1 MTAPLSIDFF
11 LVLPEIMLALG
22 GMLLLMLGVFLGDRS
37 QRAISWLAVILLLIV
52 GVITVLNSHYV
63 VDVFVAATSDKAAF
77 VQHGWN
83 CVGTTCGHG
92 FDSFRAFGGAIVG
105 DAFISFVKLLVLVGA
120 AVVILMSQGFVVR
133 EKMARFE
140 FPILIVFAVL
150 GMMIMVSAG
159 DFIALYMGT
168 ELQSLALYVLASF
181 HRDNL
186 RSTEAGL
193 KYFVLGALSSGML
206 LYGISLIYGFTGTT
220 SFETVAHVVK
230 ASGVSVGLIFGLVFL
245 TAGLAFKV
253 SAVPF
258 HMWTPDV
265 YEGSPTPIT
274 AFFSSAPKI
283 AAMALFL
290 RALLLPFPDALEQ
303 WRQIIV
309 FISILSMVLGAIAAI
324 GQPNFKR
331 LMAYSSIGH
340 MGYVLIGLAAGTA
353 AGVQGVLIYL
363 TIYLVTNLGVFACI
377 LAMRRGD
384 TMVETISD
392 LSGLAET
399 RPGFAFALAMLM
411 FSLAGIPPLAGF
423 FAKFYVFLAAVKA
436 GLYPLA
442 VIGVV
447 ASVIGAYYYLRIVK
461 IMYFDPP
468 APAFEK
474 PMGTTL
480 GTILGAATLF
490 TLFFLFG
497 ATPLI
502 DAAGTAASA
511 LFP

>member
-1 MTAPLSIDFF
+1 MSPLVND
-11 LVLPEIMLALG
+11 
-22 GMLLLMLGVFLGDRS
+22 
-37 QRAISWLAVILLLIV
+37 LAVIQPELTLAIGGMALLMAGVMVGDHAQRLISAFAIV
-52 GVITVLNSHYV
+52 FMGIAGYFVVLYEGTPLTAFHG
-63 VDVFVAATSDKAAF
+63 VFVADDFT
-77 VQHGWN
+77 
-83 CVGTTCGHG
+83 
-92 FDSFRAFGGAIVG
+92 R
-105 DAFISFVKLLVLVGA
+105 FVKLLILGGA
-120 AVVILMSQGFVVR
+120 AIVILMSQGFIVR

-140 FPILIVFAVL
+140 FPVLIVFAVL

-168 ELQSLALYVLASF
+168 ELQSLALYVLAAF

-220 SFETVAHVVK
+220 SFAGVASAVH
-230 ASGVSVGLIFGLVFL
+230 ASGVSVGLVFGLVFL

-274 AFFSSAPKI
+274 AFFTSAPKI

-290 RALLLPFPDALEQ
+290 RALIVPFADALEQ

-324 GQPNFKR
+324 GQNNFKR

-340 MGYVLIGLAAGTA
+340 MGYVLIGLAAGTQ

-363 TIYLVTNLGVFACI
+363 AIYLVTTIGVFACI
-377 LAMRRGD
+377 LAMRRGE

-399 RPGFAFALAMLM
+399 QPGFAFALAMLM

-447 ASVIGAYYYLRIVK
+447 ASVIGAYDYLRIVK

-468 APAFEK
+468 APALERN
-474 PMGTTL
+474 MGPTL
-480 GTILGAATLF
+480 ATILTCATLF

-497 ATPLI
+497 AAPLV
-502 DAAGTAASA
+502 ALTGTAASA
-511 LFP
+511 LIP

>member
-1 MTAPLSIDFF
+1 MNALMPDLIVTW
-11 LVLPEIMLALG
+11 PEILLALG
-22 GMLLLMLGVFLGDRS
+22 GMALLMIGVADGDKS
-37 QRAISWLAVILLLIV
+37 QRALSWMTVLLLV
-52 GVITVLNSHYV
+52 AAGYFV
-63 VDVFVAATSDKAAF
+63 VTGEGAHATAFNGSFVADTF
-77 VQHGWN
+77 
-83 CVGTTCGHG
+83 T
-92 FDSFRAFGGAIVG
+92 R
-105 DAFISFVKLLVLVGA
+105 FVKLLILGGA
-120 AVVILMSQGFVVR
+120 AVVIVMAQGFIVR
-133 EKMARFE
+133 EKIARFE
-140 FPILIVFAVL
+140 FTVLIVFAVL

-168 ELQSLALYVLASF
+168 ELQSLALYVLAAF

-220 SFETVAHVVK
+220 SFAGVAHAIQ
-230 ASGVSVGLIFGLVFL
+230 ASGVSVGLVFGLVFL

-274 AFFSSAPKI
+274 AFFTSAPKI

-290 RALLLPFPDALEQ
+290 RALMLPFPDALEQ

-309 FISILSMVLGAIAAI
+309 FISILSMVIGAVAAI
-324 GQPNFKR
+324 GQNNFKR

-340 MGYVLIGLAAGTA
+340 MGYVLIGLAAGTV

-363 TIYLVTNLGVFACI
+363 VIYLVTTIGVFACI
-377 LAMRRGD
+377 LAMRRGE

-399 RPGFAFALAMLM
+399 RPAFAFALAMLM

-461 IMYFDPP
+461 IMHFDAP
-468 APAFEK
+468 APAFERN
-474 PMGTTL
+474 MGPTL
-480 GTILGAATLF
+480 GTVLGAATLF

-497 ATPLI
+497 AAPLV
-502 DAAGTAASA
+502 DAAGMAAHA
-511 LFP
+511 LIP

>member
-1 MTAPLSIDFF
+1 
-11 LVLPEIMLALG
+11 
-22 GMLLLMLGVFLGDRS
+22 
-37 QRAISWLAVILLLIV
+37 
-52 GVITVLNSHYV
+52 V
-63 VDVFVAATSDKAAF
+63 V
-77 VQHGWN
+77 H
-83 CVGTTCGHG
+83 
-92 FDSFRAFGGAIVG
+92 
-105 DAFISFVKLLVLVGA
+105 
-120 AVVILMSQGFVVR
+120 
-133 EKMARFE
+133 
-140 FPILIVFAVL
+140 
-150 GMMIMVSAG
+150 
-159 DFIALYMGT
+159 
-168 ELQSLALYVLASF
+168 
-181 HRDNL
+181 
-186 RSTEAGL
+186 
-193 KYFVLGALSSGML
+193 
-206 LYGISLIYGFTGTT
+206 
-220 SFETVAHVVK
+220 

-274 AFFSSAPKI
+274 AFFASAPKI

-290 RALLLPFPDALEQ
+290 RAMLLPFPDALEQ

-309 FISILSMVLGAIAAI
+309 FIAILSMVLGAVAAI
-324 GQPNFKR
+324 GQNNFKR

-340 MGYVLIGLAAGTA
+340 MGYMLIGVAAGTQ

-363 TIYLVTNLGVFACI
+363 AIYLVTNIGVFVCI
-377 LAMRRGD
+377 LAMRRGE

-399 RPGFAFALAMLM
+399 RPALAFALAMLM
-411 FSLAGIPPLAGF
+411 FSLAGLPPLAGF

-461 IMYFDPP
+461 LMYFDKP
-468 APAFEK
+468 APTFERN
-474 PMGTTL
+474 MGISL
-480 GTILGAATLF
+480 GTILSGATLF
-490 TLFFLFG
+490 TLFFLLG
-497 ATPLI
+497 AAPLV

-511 LFP
+511 LIP